1 MAHTLHLGGNQR
13 VMPGD
18 SSLLDPGMPDALA
31 SGLSAAAS
39 FNKQTVERVNN
50 MKFLVLKAFEVGEI
64 REQVGISP
72 AYHQSSKDITT
83 KIVSLVEGRAE
94 AIDQFK
100 KAQEAAEFVLSNLRR
115 RLASLQ
121 TYAPFLAPCLIV

>member
-1 MAHTLHLGGNQR
+1 
-13 VMPGD
+13 MPGD

-31 SGLSAAAS
+31 SGLLASAS

-64 REQVGISP
+64 GEQVGISP
-72 AYHQSSKDITT
+72 AYHRTSKDITT

-121 TYAPFLAPCLIV
+121 TYAQ